1 MLKRVQK
8 QLDEHQMRLD
18 VRQDGLDLLSRRG
31 YDPAF
36 GARPLRRI
44 ITNLIEDPL
53 AEGLLDGSFKEGD
66 TIITDT
72 EGGELRL
79 RSLRQ
84 IEADETATEAAEE
97 SPALVE

>member
-8 QLDEHQMRLD
+8 QLAEHQITID
-18 VRQDGLDLLSRRG
+18 VRTDALDLLARRG

-53 AEGLLDGSFKEGD
+53 AEGLLAGRFLTGD
-66 TIITDT
+66 MVVIDT
-72 EGGELRL
+72 KDDLLRL
-79 RSLRQ
+79 RSQRQ
-84 IEADETATEAAEE
+84 IDAEE
-97 SPALVE
+97 TGSAEPEASPALV